1 MRHAMRARLLLA
13 VLCLFAGLPGGA
25 QVNEVRPPFV
35 TTPLEVVDA
44 MLRLAKVSAT
54 DTLIDLG
61 SGDGR
66 IVIAAARD
74 FGATATGV
82 ELDAALVRVS
92 RRAAEA
98 AGVAPRARFVMEN
111 ALLHDLSAASV
122 VTVYLLPSLLNQLQP
137 RFLDSLRPG
146 TRIVSHAFTMTGW
159 HPDRSETVPLL
170 ERHPSQGDTST
181 LHLWVVPAQVRGAWT
196 GEAAGL
202 GAIEARIEQDFQ
214 QIELAMRGGGAVLEV
229 RDARLSGAAIGWRA
243 GGAVFNG
250 RVNGAVIEG
259 LAEIGGRELPFRLE
273 RRAE

>member
-1 MRHAMRARLLLA
+1 MRARLLLA
-13 VLCLFAGLPGGA
+13 VLCLFASLPGGA

-44 MLRLAKVSAT
+44 MLRLAKVSAA

-82 ELDAALVRVS
+82 ELDENLVRVS
-92 RRAAEA
+92 QRAAQA
-98 AGVAPRARFVMEN
+98 AGVSAHTRFFAEN
-111 ALLHDLSAASV
+111 ALRFDLSSASV
-122 VTVYLLPSLLNQLQP
+122 VTVYLLPSLMDQLQA

-159 HPDRSETVPLL
+159 RPDRSETVPLL
-170 ERHPSQGDTST
+170 ERHPSQGDTSI
-181 LHLWVVPAQVRGAWT
+181 LHLWVVPAQVRGAWA

-202 GAIEARIEQDFQ
+202 GAIEVRIEQNFQ
-214 QIELAMRGGGAVLEV
+214 QIELAMRGGEAALEV
-229 RDARLSGAAIGWRA
+229 REARLSGAEIGWRA
-243 GGAVFNG
+243 GGAVFRG

-259 LAEIGGRELPFRLE
+259 LAGIGGRELPFRLE
-273 RRAE
+273 RRVN